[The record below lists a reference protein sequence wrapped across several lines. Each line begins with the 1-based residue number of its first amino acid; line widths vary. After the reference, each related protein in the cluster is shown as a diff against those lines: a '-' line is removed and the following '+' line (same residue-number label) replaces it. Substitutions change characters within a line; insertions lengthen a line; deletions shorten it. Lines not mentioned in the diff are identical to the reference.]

1 MLSCYYFMSYKPL
14 KKRLKQLLA
23 PDFFTTVGI
32 CAASPPHDG
41 SSSSVVGE
49 TLQESHTKTFAD
61 YLVSV
66 VQFTLRILSK

>member
-1 MLSCYYFMSYKPL
+1 MLTSIVSSKMIMLSL
-14 KKRLKQLLA
+14 I
-23 PDFFTTVGI
+23 PDVGI

-61 YLVSV
+61 YLVFV